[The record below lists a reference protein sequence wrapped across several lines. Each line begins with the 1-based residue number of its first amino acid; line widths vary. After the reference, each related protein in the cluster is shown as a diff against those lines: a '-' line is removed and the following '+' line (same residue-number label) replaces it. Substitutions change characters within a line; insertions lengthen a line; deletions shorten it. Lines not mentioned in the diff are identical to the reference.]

1 MEDLEGD
8 DLVWHKVPTA
18 IDDTRNYVKALHVAG
33 KKLCLIREN
42 DVLSVTSSRC
52 PHAGADLTHAW
63 CENGKLVCPFHRHK
77 FNIESGQGDPGQH
90 NAIRVYP
97 LKKVDGTY
105 YVGIKKSL
113 WNKIFG

>member
-1 MEDLEGD
+1 MEDLEED

-77 FNIESGQGDPGQH
+77 FNVESGQGDPGQH

-105 YVGIKKSL
+105 YVGVKKSL